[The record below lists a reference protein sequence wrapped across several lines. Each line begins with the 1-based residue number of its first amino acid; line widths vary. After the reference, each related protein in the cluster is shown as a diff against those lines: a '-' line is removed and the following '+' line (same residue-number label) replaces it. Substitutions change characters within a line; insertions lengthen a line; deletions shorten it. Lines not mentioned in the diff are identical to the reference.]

1 MDYNTGLNTNVT
13 IGTKIVY
20 SDPLTNEKYKGVIV
34 RIESW
39 CTPERIHMSSVR
51 DTAERY
57 LIYWANSNSTPA
69 SQPQSW
75 ICGAS
80 DLTTIDREVKA

>member
-39 CTPERIHMSSVR
+39 CTPERIHMSSVK
-51 DTAERY
+51 DIAERY
-57 LIYWANSNSTPA
+57 LIDWNTDGPA

-75 ICGAS
+75 ICG
-80 DLTTIDREVKA
+80 DNNLTTADREVKA

>member
-1 MDYNTGLNTNVT
+1 MDYSTGKNTDVT

-39 CTPERIHMSSVR
+39 CTPERIHMSSVK

-57 LIYWANSNSTPA
+57 LIDWANSAPA

-75 ICGAS
+75 ICGGN
-80 DLTTIDREVKA
+80 DLTTADREVKA